1 MANKVISIKLD
12 EKDIERL
19 KNYHEALKDLGIISD
34 RTLTMNGLYKHLLLD
49 YLEHDA
55 YEMINTCTKFGLF
68 PRYVA
73 PDEIDCGYAI
83 FSNPYNLKKELYDI
97 YVKCIKDSQI
107 KGINSIEHNIDKINE
122 VTNNEDFFCK
132 KGTGEIV
139 VLPKGGTGVCD
150 PVDANSFWY
159 EKATEERE
167 RILKSGSN
175 PVAWDLTMIGEATSV
190 SQEEKEMLVEAIEK
204 YEKDR
209 KQHFAMVSGRRG

>member
-19 KNYHEALKDLGIISD
+19 KNYHEALKSLGIISE

-49 YLEHDA
+49 YLEQDA
-55 YEMINTCTKFGLF
+55 YEMINTCTSYGLF
-68 PRYVA
+68 PRYIS
-73 PDEIDCGYAI
+73 PEEIDEGYAI

-107 KGINSIEHNIDKINE
+107 KGINRIERNIDVINE
-122 VTNNEDFFCK
+122 ATHNDDFFCK
-132 KGTGEIV
+132 KGTGEVV
-139 VLPKGGTGVCD
+139 VLPKGEKGSCV
-150 PVDANSFWY
+150 PADANSFWY
-159 EKATEERE
+159 EKASDERE

-175 PVAWDLTMIGEATSV
+175 PVAWDITMIGEATSV
-190 SQEEKEMLVEAIEK
+190 SQEEKEMLVKAIEK
-204 YEKDR
+204 YEKER